1 MAIEDFILYLRTEKR
16 YSDHSVK
23 AYRSDLLQFQQFASA
38 NYSLA
43 DIADASEKTIRS
55 WIAELKQEEL
65 DNNSINRKQSAL
77 RAFFHFLLQNNRISQ
92 HPMARMKALRSK
104 KRVAVF
110 VPISQM
116 QKVGSNQTTDDYT
129 NFVKSFVVELFYQTG
144 MRISELHGL
153 KTTDIDLVAGLIKV
167 HGKRNKQRLIPI
179 SAEFSG
185 TVMDYQRARN
195 NLGVVC
201 DASFIVKHNGR
212 QPSLKWIYNAVNQQ
226 LSESTTLS
234 KTSPHVLRHTFA
246 THLLNNGANILAV
259 KELLGHASLA
269 ATQVYTHNTIDQ
281 LKKIHKQAHPKGE

>member
-1 MAIEDFILYLRTEKR
+1 
-16 YSDHSVK
+16 
-23 AYRSDLLQFQQFASA
+23 
-38 NYSLA
+38 
-43 DIADASEKTIRS
+43 
-55 WIAELKQEEL
+55 
-65 DNNSINRKQSAL
+65 
-77 RAFFHFLLQNNRISQ
+77 
-92 HPMARMKALRSK
+92 MARMKALRSK